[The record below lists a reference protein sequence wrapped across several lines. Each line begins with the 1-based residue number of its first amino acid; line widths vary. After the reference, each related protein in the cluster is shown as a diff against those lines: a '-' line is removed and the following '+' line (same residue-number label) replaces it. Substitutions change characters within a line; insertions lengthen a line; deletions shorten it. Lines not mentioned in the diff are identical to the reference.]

1 MSKTPAGDERGGNN
15 APAGPGRDAALD
27 GQATAVVTP
36 RPGPLPVELE
46 PTLPLSGPPRAAAPM
61 SASDEPTPTLGIA
74 PGATGRAKIPT
85 QIGRYQI
92 LERVGK
98 GGMGVL
104 YRGID
109 PVLDREVAIK
119 LMLGDFSD
127 DTEQLRPRFYREARA
142 VAKLQHRNIVTVFEF
157 AEDGTTP
164 YIVMEFLRGSSL
176 ASRIEAAPP
185 LTLDDKL
192 DIVTQLCA
200 GLSYAHEQGVVHR
213 DVKPANIFLLTDTSV
228 KLLDFGIAKLTTSN
242 LTRQGDV
249 LGSPSYMSPEQIMGR
264 ETVDGR
270 ADVFSAGVVLY
281 ELLVGRKPFVGET
294 TTAIVLK
301 ILNEEPSSPDT
312 IDPEIPPRLAAIV
325 RRALQKEAANR
336 YDTAADFARELQIV
350 RRSLQSGENRT
361 VKMTGPIGA
370 ATLAGAPPPVST
382 LPPVA
387 ASRSWALPVGIGA
400 GVMVAAVAAV
410 LMVGLPG
417 AAKTGGTTV
426 NSASARESAPASAVT
441 AVPAAAVL
449 AMSPA
454 PAPATKA
461 APPPAAGTSLQIA
474 SEPAGAAISI
484 DGRDTKQVTPAS
496 ITLAGNGPHRLR
508 LSKRGF
514 QSMDARLA
522 AADLQKGAL
531 SYTLSAAEPVA
542 PAAQIAVTASGA
554 YPFAI
559 ADGGRIVSAAS
570 TSHQLNAA
578 AGKTLR
584 LVASEYSL
592 NQTVTIESTPD
603 RRLDIQAPAL
613 GKLTIRST
621 FETCK
626 VKIGDR
632 DLGYPPINNIAIAAG
647 SHQVELVCPNGQ
659 TKSQYVNVS
668 PTPNNRV
675 IVQ

>member
-1 MSKTPAGDERGGNN
+1 
-15 APAGPGRDAALD
+15 
-27 GQATAVVTP
+27 
-36 RPGPLPVELE
+36 
-46 PTLPLSGPPRAAAPM
+46 M

-400 GVMVAAVAAV
+400 GVMAAAVAAV
-410 LMVGLPG
+410 MMVGLPG
-417 AAKTGGTTV
+417 AAKTGGKTV
-426 NSASARESAPASAVT
+426 DTASASASAPASAV
-441 AVPAAAVL
+441 PASAAP
-449 AMSPA
+449 ATSPA
-454 PAPATKA
+454 PTPATKE
-461 APPPAAGTSLQIA
+461 PPPAAGANLQIA

-508 LSKRGF
+508 LAKRGF

-522 AADLQKGAL
+522 PADLKKGSL
-531 SYTLSAAEPVA
+531 SYTLAAAEAVA
-542 PAAQIAVTASGA
+542 PAAQIAVTASGP

-559 ADGGRIVSAAS
+559 ADGGRVVSAAS